1 AILISSKLNQWT
13 LLAGSMPIAYIIGGG
28 DNAALPVVGR
38 SAEEMWLTSAMTL
51 LGVALLLKLR
61 WGLAASVI
69 TLSLFLFSVIPDETF
84 RVYLGYVHLVVAI
97 GYFWVYRDQ
106 VVPTLK
112 AVANRVKK

>member
-1 AILISSKLNQWT
+1 
-13 LLAGSMPIAYIIGGG
+13 MPIAYIIGGG
-28 DNAALPVVGR
+28 DNAALPVAGR

-84 RVYLGYVHLVVAI
+84 RVYLGYVHLAVAI